1 MDNKFERY
9 QPININELLQ
19 NLDNLEK
26 LWNFQNIT
34 IVDPKIDEI
43 KKMAHELNWKRQL
56 NEKLPQILDQNENY
70 KVFIQKDKEEP
81 KDFHLDRLE
90 LEGKLKKT
98 LEDYQNNYL
107 ILESLKKLK
116 ELDKMI
122 ESFNNKTK
130 SKITAEYIAD
140 RDAIMIQENE
150 KNMPI
155 EEILKSPLHKK
166 LLGREHSLDE
176 TIEIFKQYV

>member
-1 MDNKFERY
+1 
-9 QPININELLQ
+9 
-19 NLDNLEK
+19 
-26 LWNFQNIT
+26 
-34 IVDPKIDEI
+34 
-43 KKMAHELNWKRQL
+43 
-56 NEKLPQILDQNENY
+56 LPQILDQNENY
-70 KVFIQKDKEEP
+70 KVFIQKDEEEP

-155 EEILKSPLHKK
+155 EEILNRHFIKN
-166 LLGREHSLDE
+166 
-176 TIEIFKQYV
+176 Y